1 MKFFKSISNITNFVI
16 GIVFLLL
23 FIYPLT
29 LGDPQIRACYEDDFY
44 YYLKTA
50 INFIELG
57 FPTFDG
63 EIATNG
69 YHPLWFLIISGF
81 VAIFGKGKLFFIAM
95 NSFVLLLNV
104 TSLILLRKLLSLF
117 LENKYYIETIVVV
130 FIYKFINLSIT
141 GMEVIATVPI
151 ILFLMYYFQKNYE
164 KLNYFYLGLILSLTI
179 LSRLDTLLF
188 SFIFILL
195 VAKNKKISL
204 KEISLIGLGL
214 LPVGIYILSN
224 IVFFDTI
231 FPVSG
236 MAKQIRHSY
245 YPSFHALR
253 LMYVWNV
260 NAILLHL
267 LPSILIPILLL
278 KKDVLN
284 KVQLKAELVLSATF
298 FTLLYFPLLSIIS
311 GWRFFNWYFYPYALM
326 IVILLLLFDTLPS
339 YKSFFVKF
347 QKYIIAI
354 ALLYV
359 IGWTFNYKFIRG
371 YKGFPFYTEIEKLA
385 EFVNTHP
392 GKYAMGD
399 RAGMLGYLSKYPV
412 FQLEGLV
419 EDKAYIENIR
429 NSVNLKEVFA
439 KYKIDYYISYNLEID
454 KNTGKYIAIEP
465 IEGYEFGNRF
475 MSTPLNYALE
485 LKFKKKDTYY
495 VYNLNKPI
503 K

>member
-1 MKFFKSISNITNFVI
+1 MNFFKKISNITNLII
-16 GIVFLLL
+16 GIVFILL

-44 YYLKTA
+44 YYLETA

-81 VAIFGKGKLFFIAM
+81 VALFGKGKFFFIAM
-95 NSFVLLLNV
+95 NTFVLLLNV
-104 TSLILLRKLLSLF
+104 TSLVLLRKLLSLF

-151 ILFLMYYFQKNYE
+151 ILFLMYYFQKNYD

-195 VAKNKKISL
+195 VTKYKKIGV

-224 IVFFDTI
+224 IVLFDTI

-236 MAKQIRHSY
+236 MAKQIRHNY

-253 LMYVWNV
+253 LMYLWNI

-278 KKDVLN
+278 KKGVLS
-284 KVQLKAELVLSATF
+284 KVQLKSELVLSITF
-298 FTLLYFPLLSIIS
+298 FTLIYFPLLSIIS

-326 IVILLLLFDTLPS
+326 IVILMLLLDTIPN
-339 YKSFFVKF
+339 YKTLFAKYQKFIFVF
-347 QKYIIAI
+347 

-359 IGWTFNYKFIRG
+359 TGWNLNYKFVRG
-371 YKGFPFYTEIEKLA
+371 YKGFPFYSEIEKLA

-419 EDKAYIENIR
+419 EDKAYLENIR
-429 NSVNLKEVFA
+429 NSVDLKAVFA
-439 KYKIDYYISYNLEID
+439 QYKIDYYISYNLETD
-454 KNTGKYIAIEP
+454 KKSGKYLAIEP
-465 IEGYEFGNRF
+465 IEGYEFGNKF
-475 MSTPLNYALE
+475 MSTPLDYTLE

-495 VYNLNKPI
+495 VYNLNKQI

>member
-1 MKFFKSISNITNFVI
+1 MKFFKTLSNITNLVI
-16 GIVFLLL
+16 GIVFILL

-81 VAIFGKGKLFFIAM
+81 VALFGKGKLFFIAM
-95 NSFVLLLNV
+95 NTFVLMLNV
-104 TSLILLRKLLSLF
+104 TSLVLLRKLLSLF
-117 LENKYYIETIVVV
+117 LENKYYIETIVVL

-141 GMEVIATVPI
+141 GMEVIATVPM

-195 VAKNKKISL
+195 VTKYKKIGM

-214 LPVGIYILSN
+214 LPVVIYILSN
-224 IVFFDTI
+224 IVFFETV

-245 YPSFHALR
+245 FPSFHALR
-253 LMYVWNV
+253 LMYVWNI
-260 NAILLHL
+260 NAILLHF

-278 KKDVLN
+278 KKGMLS
-284 KVQLKAELVLSATF
+284 KVQLKSELVISITL
-298 FTLLYFPLLSIIS
+298 FTLIYFPLLSIIS
-311 GWRFFNWYFYPYALM
+311 GWRFFNWYFYPFALM
-326 IVILLLLFDTLPS
+326 LVVLMLLLDTLPN
-339 YKSFFVKF
+339 YKDYFTKLQKF
-347 QKYIIAI
+347 IFAI
-354 ALLYV
+354 ALLYLV
-359 IGWTFNYKFIRG
+359 GWTLNYKFIRG
-371 YKGFPFYTEIEKLA
+371 YKGFPFYVEIEKLA
-385 EFVNTHP
+385 EFVNAHP

-399 RAGMLGYLSKYPV
+399 RAGLLGYLSKYPV

-419 EDKAYIENIR
+419 EDKAYLENI
-429 NSVNLKEVFA
+429 KEAVDLRTVFT
-439 KYKIDYYISYNLEID
+439 KYKIDYYISYNLETD
-454 KNTGKYIAIEP
+454 NKTGKYIAIEP
-465 IEGYEFGNRF
+465 IEGYEFGNKF
-475 MSTPLNYALE
+475 MSTPLDYILE

-495 VYNLNKPI
+495 VYNLNKPVR
-503 K
+503 